1 MNLLSVFSLILA
13 VVVLGVAIFTAS
25 NNPRSFLDWHGL
37 LVVLGGTF
45 AAAAVSIQLDKVFLL
60 IKIYIDRTIRGR
72 KVDYQKV
79 TRQLMILADM
89 IRKEDPEISNAV
101 KDLKDPF
108 MRDALELVLD
118 DSLEKD
124 SIVKVLYQ
132 RSNTVFERYHLDASR
147 FKGLGKYPPAMGL
160 LGAVTGMIALL
171 GGLGKPGAEK
181 TMGPA
186 MSIALVATLY
196 GIALANFF
204 IVPIGESL
212 MDSAKEMKRKNEIII
227 HGVKLILDDTNPVL
241 MEEELNSF
249 LLPSERIDRKK
260 ISGGKQAV
268 A

>member
-1 MNLLSVFSLILA
+1 MNVLSVVSLLLAIVVLA
-13 VVVLGVAIFTAS
+13 VAIVTAS
-25 NNPRSFLDWHGL
+25 DNPKSFFDVHGL
-37 LVVLGGTF
+37 LVVVGGTF

-60 IKIYIDRTIRGR
+60 LKIYLERTIRG
-72 KVDYQKV
+72 KQVDYQRV
-79 TRQLMILADM
+79 IEDLMIIAEM
-89 IRKEDPEISNAV
+89 VRKEDSNLGD
-101 KDLKDPF
+101 KIKNLSDSF
-108 MRDALELVLD
+108 MKDALDLALD
-118 DSLEKD
+118 NGLEKGPV
-124 SIVKVLYQ
+124 VKVLFQ
-132 RSNTVFERYHLDASR
+132 RSNTLFERYHMDASR

-204 IVPIGESL
+204 VIPIGESL

-227 HGVKLILDDTNPVL
+227 QGIRLILEDTNPVL
-241 MEEELNSF
+241 MEEELNSY
-249 LLPSERIDRKK
+249 LLPTEKVDRKK
-260 ISGGKQAV
+260 IKTA

>member
-1 MNLLSVFSLILA
+1 MNVLSVISLLLAIIVLA
-13 VVVLGVAIFTAS
+13 VAILTAS
-25 NNPRSFLDWHGL
+25 DNPKAFLDVHGL

-60 IKIYIDRTIRGR
+60 LKIYLERTIRGK

-79 TRQLMILADM
+79 IEELMLIADM
-89 IRKEDPEISNAV
+89 VRKEDPRVSDKV
-101 KDLKDPF
+101 KQLNDAF
-108 MRDALELVLD
+108 MKDALELALD
-118 DSLEKD
+118 NSLEKGP
-124 SIVKVLYQ
+124 IVKVLYQ
-132 RSNTVFERYHLDASR
+132 RSNTLFERYHMDASR

-204 IVPIGESL
+204 VIPIGESL

-227 HGVKLILDDTNPVL
+227 QGIRLILEDTNPVL
-241 MEEELNSF
+241 MEEELNSY
-249 LLPSERIDRKK
+249 LLPGEKVDRKK
-260 ISGGKQAV
+260 LKGA

>member
-1 MNLLSVFSLILA
+1 MNVLSVISLVLAIVVLA
-13 VVVLGVAIFTAS
+13 VAILTAS
-25 NNPRSFLDWHGL
+25 DNPKAFLDVHGL

-60 IKIYIDRTIRGR
+60 LKIYLERTIRGK

-79 TRQLMILADM
+79 IEELMLIADM
-89 IRKEDPEISNAV
+89 VRKEDPRVSDKV
-101 KDLKDPF
+101 KQLNDAF
-108 MRDALELVLD
+108 MKDALELALD
-118 DSLEKD
+118 NSLEKGP
-124 SIVKVLYQ
+124 IVKVLYQ
-132 RSNTVFERYHLDASR
+132 RSTTLFERYHMDASR

-204 IVPIGESL
+204 VIPIGESL

-227 HGVKLILDDTNPVL
+227 QGIRLILEDTNPVL
-241 MEEELNSF
+241 MEEELNSY
-249 LLPSERIDRKK
+249 LLPGEKVDRKK
-260 ISGGKQAV
+260 LKGA